1 MNRTHALFIGSI
13 LAVAIIAST
22 ITAILV
28 NRDDETQ
35 ASPSQ
40 ASSPS
45 VETTAE
51 ASPSPEA
58 TTEEPPKE
66 TTRPTATP
74 RAARGQPDPI
84 NESSQTE
91 ADEVAVA
98 IAETANNVDTRI
110 DRTRADAHH
119 RAAYLYTPAL
129 ITELTEDTEE
139 TEDWEWLTWSSSDL
153 FAVPKVARIDDPQ
166 LPESNKVNAFFAYR
180 IDLTLHGA
188 KGDKPPDATPY
199 IQYISLTRDSAHDP
213 WRATKLTTSYDLE
226 WGEAQ

>member
-1 MNRTHALFIGSI
+1 MNRTHALFIASI

-28 NRDDETQ
+28 NSDDEPPAT
-35 ASPSQ
+35 P
-40 ASSPS
+40 PS
-45 VETTAE
+45 VEPTVET
-51 ASPSPEA
+51 SPSPQPSTKES
-58 TTEEPPKE
+58 PKE
-66 TTRPTATP
+66 TSTPTATP
-74 RAARGQPDPI
+74 RAARGQPDPLD
-84 NESSQTE
+84 ETSQTDA
-91 ADEVAVA
+91 ADVAVA

-119 RAAYLYTPAL
+119 RAAYLYTSAL
-129 ITELTEDTEE
+129 ITELTEAPQD

-153 FAVPKVARIDDPQ
+153 FAVPKASRINDPQ

-199 IQYISLTRDSAHDP
+199 IQYINLTRDSDHDP

-226 WGEAQ
+226 WGEAHEH